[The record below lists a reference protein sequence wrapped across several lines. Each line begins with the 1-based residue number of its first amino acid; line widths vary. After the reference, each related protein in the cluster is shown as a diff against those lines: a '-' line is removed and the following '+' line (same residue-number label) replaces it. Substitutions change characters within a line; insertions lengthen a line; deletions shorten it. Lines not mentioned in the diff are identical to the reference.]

1 MSKVLCI
8 GGINWDR
15 IARTDAPVVLG
26 TSNPV
31 TSTQSPGGV
40 ARNVATG
47 LARAGAKVGFC
58 GYVGNDLEGRELR
71 QYLTTADID
80 IDLLRIHPKLRTAT
94 YNALIGPEGRLV
106 VAWADMAVHE
116 ALTPADID
124 HDLSKLSAWPIWF
137 TEANLSPLALNHL
150 GEVKPKNT
158 LLALD
163 AVSVPKA
170 KRLLAVLPH
179 ADLLFCNRDEASE
192 LAHGVGTGLELA
204 ETLVAGRSNLTV
216 VVTEGADGL
225 AIAGPGIHEALAP
238 RLRLE
243 DIKDETG
250 AGDALIAGTLAALAQ
265 GSLMLDAVQAGM
277 DTAGRTLTKV
287 GA

>member
-1 MSKVLCI
+1 MSGILCI

-15 IARTDAPVVLG
+15 IARTDKPVVLG

-31 TSTQSPGGV
+31 TGSQAPGGV

-47 LARAGAKVGFC
+47 LAKSGAKVGFC
-58 GYVGNDLEGRELR
+58 GYVGNDIEGRELR
-71 QYLTTADID
+71 QYLLAVGID
-80 IDLLRIHPKLRTAT
+80 ADLLRIHSKLPTAT

-116 ALTPADID
+116 ALTPDDID
-124 HDLSKLSAWPIWF
+124 ASLDRMKEWPVWF
-137 TEANLSPLALNHL
+137 AEANLAPVTL
-150 GEVKPKNT
+150 GHIGTRKPEGT
-158 LLALD
+158 LLVLD

-170 KRLLAVLPH
+170 KRLLSVLPE
-179 ADLLFCNRDEASE
+179 ADLLFCNRDEASA

-204 ETLVAGRSNLTV
+204 ETLVAGRRNLTV

-225 AIAGPGIHEALAP
+225 AIAGPGIREALTP

-243 DIKDETG
+243 DITDETG
-250 AGDALIAGTLAALAQ
+250 AGDSLIAGTLSALAK
-265 GSLMLDAVQAGM
+265 GVGMMDAVQAGM
-277 DTAGRTLTKV
+277 DAAGRTLTKI